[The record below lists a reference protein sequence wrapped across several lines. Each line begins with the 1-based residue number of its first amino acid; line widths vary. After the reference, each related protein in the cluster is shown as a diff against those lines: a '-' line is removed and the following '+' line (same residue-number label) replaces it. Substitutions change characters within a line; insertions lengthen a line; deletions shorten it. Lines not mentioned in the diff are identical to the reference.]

1 MVRTSKGTR
10 FRTRKVFRKSPRER
24 GLPPLGRILSEY
36 NPGDKVDIIIEPS
49 VQKGTPHRRFHGK
62 TARVKE
68 KRGNAYILS
77 VNDGN
82 KLKTVIT
89 RPEHIRKHSE

>member
-10 FRTRKVFRKSPRER
+10 FRTRNVFRKGPRER

-49 VQKGTPHRRFHGK
+49 VQKGSPHRRFHGK
-62 TARVKE
+62 TARVEK
-68 KRGNAYILS
+68 KRGNAYLLT

-82 KLKTVIT
+82 KVKTVIT